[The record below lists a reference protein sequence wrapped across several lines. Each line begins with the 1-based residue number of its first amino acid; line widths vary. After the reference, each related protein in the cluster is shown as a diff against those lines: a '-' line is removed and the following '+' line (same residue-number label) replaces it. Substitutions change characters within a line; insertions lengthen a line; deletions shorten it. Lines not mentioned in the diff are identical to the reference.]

1 MDDLGQ
7 NLKAASAMGMQTLR
21 VPSHG
26 GDEAV
31 AAAIAQ
37 LEQLLGGK
45 SLRQWVP
52 GTVTPVARMA
62 LAHAPLRTYLAK
74 LLQMPAGALL
84 RSCPLFAAARP
95 SCLLPLA
102 SNARVCVCVCV
113 QSPTWWCAR
122 SSTASPTLP
131 TTSSSAGASSS
142 CARSR

>member
-1 MDDLGQ
+1 MKPEEALFVDDLGQ

-31 AAAIAQ
+31 ADAIAQ

-45 SLRQWVP
+45 NLRQWVP

-74 LLQMPAGALL
+74 LLQMPAGALQS
-84 RSCPLFAAARP
+84 SCHCSSLLFAALRAY
-95 SCLLPLA
+95 L
-102 SNARVCVCVCV
+102 RV
-113 QSPTWWCAR
+113 PHCA
-122 SSTASPTLP
+122 
-131 TTSSSAGASSS
+131 
-142 CARSR
+142 